1 MLARQLQR
9 NWIQNR
15 FMANEAKQ
23 KGKLYL
29 IPTTLGD
36 TAPLEVL
43 PISIKRAIENI
54 DYYIVENEKTARKSI
69 KQISSGKSQPKL
81 QIEVLNKYTEAQA
94 IPGFLQPCLDGH
106 DIGILSEA
114 GCPGIADPG
123 ADVVKVAHEKGIQ
136 VVPLVGP
143 SSIFLALMASG
154 MNGQNFAFKGYLPID
169 SADRKKVIKQM
180 EKISIDQ
187 EQTQI
192 CIETPYRNDKLLA
205 EMLKTLSNQTLL
217 CVACDITLS
226 TEYIAT
232 KTVSDWKKTPLDLHK
247 RPAIFIIQG

>member
-1 MLARQLQR
+1 
-9 NWIQNR
+9 
-15 FMANEAKQ
+15 MAKEENK

-29 IPTTLGD
+29 IPTTLGENE
-36 TAPLEVL
+36 PLEVL

-69 KQISSGKSQPKL
+69 KKISSGKSQPKL
-81 QIEVLNKYTEAQA
+81 QIEILNKYTEPES
-94 IPGFLQPCLDGH
+94 IPEFLNPCLEGH
-106 DIGILSEA
+106 DVGILSEA

-123 ADVVKVAHEKGIQ
+123 ADVVKIAHEKGIQ

-169 SADRKKVIKQM
+169 SADRKKAIKQM
-180 EKISIDQ
+180 ERTSIDQ
-187 EQTQI
+187 KQSQI
-192 CIETPYRNDKLLA
+192 CIETPYRNDKLFA
-205 EMLKTLSNQTLL
+205 EMLKTLSTHTLL
-217 CVACDITLS
+217 CVACDITLA

-232 KTVSDWKKTPLDLHK
+232 KFVKDWKKTPLDLHK

>member
-1 MLARQLQR
+1 
-9 NWIQNR
+9 
-15 FMANEAKQ
+15 MAKEANQ

-69 KQISSGKSQPKL
+69 KKISSGKSQPGL
-81 QIEVLNKYTEAQA
+81 HIEILNKYTEPQS
-94 IPGFLQPCLDGH
+94 IPDFLQPCLEGY

-123 ADVVKVAHEKGIQ
+123 ADVVKIAHEKGIQ

-169 SADRKKVIKQM
+169 STDRKKAIKQM

-187 EQTQI
+187 KQSQI
-192 CIETPYRNDKLLA
+192 SIETPYRNDKLLA

-217 CVACDITLS
+217 CVACDITLP

-232 KTVSDWKKTPLDLHK
+232 KTVADWKKTPVDLHK

>member
-1 MLARQLQR
+1 
-9 NWIQNR
+9 
-15 FMANEAKQ
+15 MAEVPKP

-54 DYYIVENEKTARKSI
+54 NYYIVENEKTARKSI
-69 KQISSGKSQPKL
+69 KSISSGKSQPSLK
-81 QIEVLNKYTEAQA
+81 IEILNKYTERQT
-94 IPGFLQPCLDGH
+94 IPGYLQPCMEGH

-123 ADVVKVAHEKGIQ
+123 ADVVKIAHQKGIQ

-169 SADRKKVIKQM
+169 SAERKKAIKQM
-180 EKISIDQ
+180 EKLSIDQ
-187 EQTQI
+187 KQTQI
-192 CIETPYRNDKLLA
+192 CIETPYRNDKLFA
-205 EMLKTLSNQTLL
+205 EMLKSLSNQTLV
-217 CVACDITLS
+217 CVACDITLP

-232 KTVSDWKKTPLDLHK
+232 KNVADWKRTNVDLHK
-247 RPAIFIIQG
+247 RPSIFIIQG